1 MSAGGLQFLLVFL
14 GGGLGSAMRHGMN
27 LLAARWLGTQ
37 YPLGTL
43 GINVLGAF
51 AMGVIVEYWASRS
64 GLSPQARL
72 FLATGVMGGF
82 TTFST
87 FALEV
92 AVLQSRGEMLVAGLY
107 VAGSLVL
114 GIGALYAGMALVRVL
129 P

>member
-1 MSAGGLQFLLVFL
+1 MQFLLVFL
-14 GGGLGSAMRHGMN
+14 GGGLGSALRHGTT

-43 GINVLGAF
+43 CINVLGSF
-51 AMGVIVEYWASRS
+51 AMGVVVEYWAAKS

-72 FLATGVMGGF
+72 FLTTGVIGGF

-92 AVLQSRGEMLVAGLY
+92 AVLQSRGEMLAAGLY

-114 GIGALYAGMALVRVL
+114 GVGALYAGMVLVRVVQ
-129 P
+129 

>member
-1 MSAGGLQFLLVFL
+1 MEFLLVFL
-14 GGGLGSAMRHGMN
+14 GGGLGSAARHGAN

-51 AMGVIVEYWASRS
+51 AMGAVVEYWAARS

-72 FLATGVMGGF
+72 FLTTGILGGF

-87 FALEV
+87 FALEIG
-92 AVLQSRGEMLVAGLY
+92 ALQLRGEIAASILY
-107 VAGSLVL
+107 ALGSLVL
-114 GIGALYAGMALVRVL
+114 GVAGLYAGMALVRAL
-129 P
+129 Q

>member
-1 MSAGGLQFLLVFL
+1 MEFLLVFL
-14 GGGLGSAMRHGMN
+14 GGGLGSAARHGTN

-51 AMGVIVEYWASRS
+51 AMGVVVEYWASRS

-72 FLATGVMGGF
+72 FLTTGILGGF

-87 FALEV
+87 FALEI
-92 AVLQSRGEMLVAGLY
+92 AALQLRGEIAAAALY
-107 VAGSLVL
+107 ALGSLVL
-114 GIGALYAGMALVRVL
+114 GVAAIYAGMALVRAL
-129 P
+129 